1 MNYFTF
7 EALAIGSSET
17 LTGVDPL
24 LFDLFIEFTGDNG
37 LLNIARKTGLP
48 FIKIQLN
55 SQINIDQDIY
65 NFNDIIKL
73 YLDDFAWNSG

>member
-55 SQINIDQDIY
+55 SQINIDQDIDSAI
-65 NFNDIIKL
+65 FIL
-73 YLDDFAWNSG
+73 